1 MTLDELVNSI
11 PKDSF
16 EEYYTTHSLSE
27 TVKHFNITEA
37 QSEKLR
43 YWYHLVKYNP
53 QNKFF
58 QLIGNID
65 ETDFKKCFK
74 SCTAKELCEK
84 FNIPN
89 YNQLSHIFAYFH
101 VKSDEGRN
109 KLLVNKGIHSQSE
122 EQKKQNVIKCKQTK
136 LKRHGDANYNNI
148 DKHIETCI
156 SKYGVVNAMQNSD
169 IKEKAIQTN
178 LQRYGNRSTAQNEAV
193 KQKSKET
200 RIKNKGSLQASY
212 SEAGIKRRETNLERY
227 GVEEYVVTEDCRKNL
242 AYKKNSKY
250 NNEFAALLDNLNI
263 EYEEEFR
270 LGHYWFDFRIGNIVV
285 EIDPYS
291 THNTTWSPFPG
302 DPIDSLYHHNKSN
315 CAKDNGYRCIHVWDW
330 DDKKK
335 IVSSLLPKQSVYARK
350 CTLREV
356 NKQECDVFLN
366 TYHFQN
372 TCSGQK
378 VMLGLY
384 YEDELVQVMT
394 FGKPRYNKKYQWEL
408 LRLCT
413 RYEYLVIG
421 GAEKLFKYFVNV
433 YRPQSVIS
441 YCDNSKFTGN
451 VYTKL
456 GFMPLSNNAP
466 SIHWYRDKDKKH
478 ITNNL
483 LMQRGYD
490 QLFGTNYG
498 KGSSNKEL
506 MLANNFVCIYDCGQS
521 TFVWRT

>member
-1 MTLDELVNSI
+1 MTLDELVSSI
-11 PKDSF
+11 PKDLF
-16 EEYYTTHSLSE
+16 EEYYTNHSLSE

-37 QSEKLR
+37 QSERLR

-58 QLIGNID
+58 QLIENID
-65 ETDFKKCFK
+65 EKEFKECFK
-74 SCTAKELCEK
+74 CCTAKELCEK

-101 VKSDEGRN
+101 LDADEERN

-122 EQKKQNVIKCKQTK
+122 EQKKQNVVKCQQTK
-136 LKRHGDANYNNI
+136 LKRHGNANYNNI
-148 DKHIETCI
+148 KKQIETCI
-156 SKYGVVNAMQNSD
+156 SKYGVPNAMQNSD
-169 IKEKAIQTN
+169 IKEKAARTT
-178 LQRYGNRSTAQNEAV
+178 LQRYGTRSSAQNECV

-200 RIKNKGSLQASY
+200 RIRNKGSLHNSYAEAS
-212 SEAGIKRRETNLERY
+212 IKRRETNLERY

-270 LGHYWFDFRIGNIVV
+270 IGHYWFDFRIGSTVV

-302 DPIDSLYHHNKSN
+302 DPIDSLYHLNKSR
-315 CAKDNGYRCIHVWDW
+315 CASENGYRCVHIWDW
-330 DDKKK
+330 DDKEK
-335 IVSSLLPKQSVYARK
+335 IIRSLLPKQSVYARK
-350 CTLREV
+350 CSLKEIS
-356 NKQECDVFLN
+356 KQECDSFLN

-372 TCSGQK
+372 TCNGQK

-384 YEDELVQVMT
+384 CHDELVQVMT
-394 FGKPRYNKKYQWEL
+394 FGRPRYNKKYEWEL

-413 RYEYLVIG
+413 EHRYLVIG
-421 GAEKLFKYFVNV
+421 GAEKLFKYFVNNYKPESIV
-433 YRPQSVIS
+433 S
-441 YCDNSKFTGN
+441 YCDNSKFNGD

-456 GFMPLSNNAP
+456 GFVLFSKNSP

-498 KGSSNKEL
+498 KGSSNTEL

-521 TFVWRT
+521 TFVWRK